1 MAPRDET
8 KAEASGLLQLR
19 DETKEEKWLECS
31 RQSTKV
37 KSAQREDCPEICRG
51 PLSYLKMRTDHVYGE
66 TIQNWASS
74 VSTNESEK
82 PHNLQD

>member
-1 MAPRDET
+1 M
-8 KAEASGLLQLR
+8 
-19 DETKEEKWLECS
+19 
-31 RQSTKV
+31 
-37 KSAQREDCPEICRG
+37 KSAQREGFPEICRG
-51 PLSYLKMRTDHVYGE
+51 PLSYLKLRTDHVYGE